1 MTEILSREKELFKM
15 NQELNQMSLSPTQH
29 DGNRLGQSVTQ
40 SRYST
45 YLKQKGPST
54 LLRKKHAVDTTS
66 VKACMGRG
74 GLRSRGICKS
84 PPKSPPTSPFSQSLA
99 SPRLGKGGMTLLS
112 QSAKGIKPLAT
123 DRRHWDGDADLK
135 SINKVHGKQPP
146 GRTDNGIHHRTSHKT
161 GTFVKYHNPNFKQSP
176 SLDMLLQQEADHE
189 ATQQKHHQQKQQQQQ
204 QQSQQQQ
211 SQQQQSQQHQQHV
224 SDVEATRPSTTLV
237 NGQSK
242 KQLTQENFIRY
253 DFIKICI
260 EHYDIFSLY
269 STDS

>member
-54 LLRKKHAVDTTS
+54 LLRKKHAVDMTS
-66 VKACMGRG
+66 VKACMARG

-99 SPRLGKGGMTLLS
+99 SPRLAKGGMTLLS
-112 QSAKGIKPLAT
+112 QSAKGTKPLAT

-135 SINKVHGKQPP
+135 SVNKMHGKPPQP
-146 GRTDNGIHHRTSHKT
+146 GRTDTGIQHRTSHRT
-161 GTFVKYHNPNFKQSP
+161 ATFVKYHNPNFKQSP

-189 ATQQKHHQQKQQQQQ
+189 STQQKPHQQKQQQQQ

-211 SQQQQSQQHQQHV
+211 SQQHQHV
-224 SDVEATRPSTTLV
+224 SDVEPTRPSTTLV
-237 NGQSK
+237 NGQNK

-253 DFIKICI
+253 EFINICI
-260 EHYDIFSLY
+260 EHYNIFSLF